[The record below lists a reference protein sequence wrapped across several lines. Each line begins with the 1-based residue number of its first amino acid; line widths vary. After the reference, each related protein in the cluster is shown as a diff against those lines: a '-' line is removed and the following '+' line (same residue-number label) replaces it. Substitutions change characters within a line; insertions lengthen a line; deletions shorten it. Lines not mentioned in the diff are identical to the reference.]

1 MIASRS
7 THVAEALQP
16 LQTARAFTL
25 AEMLVVVFVIGLL
38 AMVVIP
44 MASSGEG
51 LELERAAYRIKA
63 DILYVQSR
71 ALTRRVP
78 QSLIFDPNQ
87 GFYYCPSDSDAS
99 QPAVEPLSR
108 KGYMVLFSLAC
119 ADEAIMAQSHVDEF
133 PAVDLAEVSFDGET
147 VLYFDSLGLPTT
159 TDGTA
164 LSEAAI
170 GILAGGVSRIITL
183 DTASGRVSIE

>member
-1 MIASRS
+1 MSFSRW

-25 AEMLVVVFVIGLL
+25 AEILAVVFVIGLL
-38 AMVVIP
+38 AVVVIP
-44 MASSGEG
+44 MASSGES
-51 LELERAAYRIKA
+51 LKLERAAYRVKA

-87 GFYYCPSDSDAS
+87 GLYYCPSESDAG
-99 QPAVEPLSR
+99 QPDVDPLSR

-119 ADEAIMAQSHVDEF
+119 ADEATVAQSHVDEF
-133 PAVDLAEVSFDGET
+133 PTVELVEASFDGET
-147 VLYFDSLGLPTT
+147 VLYFDELGLPVAA
-159 TDGTA
+159 DGTS
-164 LSEAAI
+164 LSEAVV
-170 GILAGGVSRIITL
+170 GISAGGVSRIIRL
-183 DTASGRVSIE
+183 DTASGLVSID